1 MNNEKVE
8 ISLERYEKLKQDV
21 NDREQKIKEL
31 EDKAVSAIG
40 ESNYYKSLFREIFK
54 VDLPLEK
61 IMPDSIVISIDEN
74 YNSNALVYRIAFE
87 IPKG

>member
-1 MNNEKVE
+1 MDEKVE

-40 ESNYYKSLFREIFK
+40 ESNYYKSLFRKIFK
-54 VDLPLEK
+54 FDLPLEK
-61 IMPDSIVISIDEN
+61 IIPNSLNIMIDEKFEK
-74 YNSNALVYRIAFE
+74 NALQYRIIFE
-87 IPKG
+87 IPKE